1 MVNTYNEHLLG
12 QTLHGGEYLV
22 QRVLGHGG
30 MGKVYLATHTMLHTP
45 FALKQARADQ
55 QLPDNAITEL
65 EQALY
70 KVREA
75 HTNLD
80 ESYLSEFPASGGAH
94 TDRFIREALLLTRLH
109 HRAIPTLYDYFFEDG
124 YWYLVMDYIPGS
136 TLAAYLRKHA
146 PLPPLEALN
155 YTLQLCDVLEYLHNQ
170 SPPIIFRDLKP
181 SNIIVIPNGTLML
194 IDFGIARYF
203 KQGQI
208 NDTGDFGSPGYASP
222 EQYHGDGQTDE
233 RSDLYSL
240 GVLLHEMVTGMRPFS
255 SGNMFDP
262 PRHNNPAIS
271 AALSGLITLATR
283 SEPQYRFQSA
293 HILYRAVE
301 RVYGLEE
308 RRAYERHILKIK
320 GIEQATEMA
329 RRGEQFEDA
338 AQYPAPTTQT
348 PEISPEPLHA
358 AIPDGIPQDTQAVYD
373 PQVALDLEQRQQTRE
388 ALLYIH
394 QQRQELLDSEM
405 QLISVDESL
414 QKRAYMPLSY
424 NNIPVSS
431 GANKAVSRPA
441 SNHPE
446 RLNKAVKFSFLLTLI
461 VSIVLASLLSYMHTQ
476 RQTVRSPVITH
487 GQIIHS
493 HHTNNTGGNRAS
505 LHSTPHSATPK
516 LLSSWQTLP
525 ALPRT
530 EADNT
535 ATYVKVNNKEYVYMN
550 GGYRGP
556 QESPFYDRNLYRY
569 DIHAARWEQVT
580 IQQFPGM
587 LNNSAVSDGTGHLF
601 FTAGYA
607 TDTYT
612 VTSLLYAYQTTNNT
626 VRAIVPPAQIT
637 LGFGTAMVVD
647 LHGHI
652 FITQGYLTAGN
663 PRVTAGRG
671 WYQYDTA
678 TGNWRI
684 LAPLPTGLGYV
695 IPALSSDG
703 NILLQGGATDAGQ
716 TQQSSNIYRYN
727 IVQNRWTQ
735 MQTRTPL
742 PLSGAT
748 SCLISKDQQVVIG
761 GFNATR
767 HAGYNLTWLVNLRT
781 LRWTRLRPL
790 PMGGSLLGAA
800 ACDGHNSAYLVR
812 GASDPAHPTNDF
824 WHLTLSTQ
832 G

>member
-1 MVNTYNEHLLG
+1 MANTYNEHLIG

-30 MGKVYLATHTMLHTP
+30 MGRVYFATHTTLQTP

-55 QLPDNAITEL
+55 QLPDNAIAEL
-65 EQALY
+65 EEALY
-70 KVREA
+70 NVRDA
-75 HTNLD
+75 HSNLD
-80 ESYLSEFPASGGAH
+80 GSYLSEFPASGGAH

-136 TLAAYLRKHA
+136 TLAAYLRKQA
-146 PLPPLEALN
+146 PLSPLEALN
-155 YTLQLCDVLEYLHNQ
+155 YALQLCDVLEYLHNQ

-181 SNIIVIPNGTLML
+181 SNIIVIPDGTLML

-203 KQGQI
+203 KRGQI

-240 GVLLHEMVTGMRPFS
+240 GVLLHEMITGTRPFA
-255 SGNMFDP
+255 SGSMFDP

-271 AALSGLITLATR
+271 AALSGLVTLATR

-293 HILYRAVE
+293 HIFYQALE

-308 RRAYERHILKIK
+308 RRAYERYVLKIK

-329 RRGEQFEDA
+329 RRGESFEDL
-338 AQYPAPTTQT
+338 AQYPVPVAQT
-348 PEISPEPLHA
+348 PEPLHTA
-358 AIPDGIPQDTQAVYD
+358 AVPNGIPQDAHAEYD
-373 PQVALDLEQRQQTRE
+373 PQMALDLEQRQQTRE

-394 QQRQELLDSEM
+394 RQRREQLDSEM

-414 QKRAYMPLSY
+414 QRRAYMPLSY
-424 NNIPVSS
+424 SNMPSNT
-431 GANKAVSRPA
+431 GVSRPS
-441 SNHPE
+441 SNPPE
-446 RLNKAVKFSFLLTLI
+446 RFHKAIKFSFLLTLI

-476 RQTVRSPVITH
+476 HQTVRYPIATH
-487 GQIIHS
+487 GQLIHS
-493 HHTNNTGGNRAS
+493 HKADNIGGNRAS
-505 LHSTPHSATPK
+505 PPPASLPATHSTPK
-516 LLSSWQTLP
+516 LLSSWQGLP

-535 ATYVKVNNKEYVYMN
+535 ATYVKANGHEYVYMN

-569 DIHAARWEQVT
+569 DIHAARWEQVA
-580 IQQFPGM
+580 IRQFPGM
-587 LNNSAVSDGTGHLF
+587 LNNTAVSDGKGRLF

-607 TDTYT
+607 TDTYA
-612 VTSLLYAYQTTNNT
+612 VTSLLYAYQTNSNT
-626 VRAIVPPAQIT
+626 VRTIVPPTQIA
-637 LGFGTAMVVD
+637 LGFGTAMVID
-647 LHGHI
+647 LQGHL

-663 PRVTAGRG
+663 PRVVAGTD
-671 WYQYDTA
+671 WYRYDIA
-678 TGNWRI
+678 TGNWHT
-684 LAPLPTGLGYV
+684 LSPLPTGLGYV
-695 IPALSSDG
+695 VLASSSDG
-703 NILLQGGATDAGQ
+703 NIFLQGGATDAGQ
-716 TQQSSNIYRYN
+716 THQSSSIYKYN
-727 IVQNRWTQ
+727 IAQNRWTQ
-735 MQTRTPL
+735 MQARTPL

-748 SCLISKDQQVVIG
+748 SCLLSRDNQVVVG
-761 GFNATR
+761 GYDATR
-767 HAGYNLTWLVNLRT
+767 RTGRNLAWLVNLRT

-790 PMGGSLLGAA
+790 PAGGSLFGGA
-800 ACDGHNSAYLVR
+800 ACDGHNNAYLVR
-812 GASDPAHPTNDF
+812 GASDQAHPTDDF
-824 WHLTLSTQ
+824 WRLTLSIQ